1 VYGFIAVLAVGT
13 SLLFGLAPA
22 LHATRQR
29 GAEVLKEGGRGGQG
43 SGPRRLTGA
52 LVIVQLSLAV
62 ILLTSAGVMIR
73 STRNVHTVEWPVDPD
88 AVVTMGITLPVAD
101 YPEREQIVA
110 FHDELRRRVTALP
123 GVDGYAIASTV
134 PGQGGYTVLAG
145 IESREAEGDEA
156 GELLQQVIVGP
167 GYFDLVDTRPLRGRL
182 FMDADVYEGEMV
194 VVVEQ
199 RLADR
204 FWPGED
210 AVGKRFRWLDQEER
224 RWLTVVGV
232 VPDIK
237 QTVSLGFTGDYPVVY
252 TPYRQE
258 PLRNTGMLVRSASPA
273 EAVAALLRDE
283 VERLDANLPLYD
295 VAILR
300 SVVNERMIGFRIVS
314 VLFFLLGGIAL
325 FLSCIGIY
333 AVMAFAVGRRQREIG
348 IRVAL
353 GAQRREVLTLVVRRA
368 AFQTTVGLVL
378 GLLAALATTRLLGM
392 YLYEVSPNDP
402 ATFVLTVMVLL
413 ATAVAASLVPA
424 RRAGRVD
431 PLAALRS
438 Q

>member
-1 VYGFIAVLAVGT
+1 
-13 SLLFGLAPA
+13 
-22 LHATRQR
+22 
-29 GAEVLKEGGRGGQG
+29 
-43 SGPRRLTGA
+43 
-52 LVIVQLSLAV
+52 
-62 ILLTSAGVMIR
+62 
-73 STRNVHTVEWPVDPD
+73 
-88 AVVTMGITLPVAD
+88 
-101 YPEREQIVA
+101 
-110 FHDELRRRVTALP
+110 
-123 GVDGYAIASTV
+123 
-134 PGQGGYTVLAG
+134 
-145 IESREAEGDEA
+145 
-156 GELLQQVIVGP
+156 
-167 GYFDLVDTRPLRGRL
+167 
-182 FMDADVYEGEMV
+182 
-194 VVVEQ
+194 
-199 RLADR
+199 
-204 FWPGED
+204 
-210 AVGKRFRWLDQEER
+210 
-224 RWLTVVGV
+224 
-232 VPDIK
+232 
-237 QTVSLGFTGDYPVVY
+237 
-252 TPYRQE
+252 
-258 PLRNTGMLVRSASPA
+258 
-273 EAVAALLRDE
+273 
-283 VERLDANLPLYD
+283 
-295 VAILR
+295 
-300 SVVNERMIGFRIVS
+300 MIGFRIVS